1 MSVVAGSQPI
11 ASDRVEQPRR
21 RRRPSLLPYLLAI
34 PILLYEG
41 LFVLYPIY
49 QGLKSSFYTQ
59 ANLGAPPTWVGL
71 KNYQRLIHDDFFWHS
86 LRQTFIFMFGV
97 IVISIAF
104 GLFSAVV
111 LNRAFF
117 GRSGARAIIT
127 LPWAF
132 PEVAAALIFIWML
145 NPQFGVMNVFAR
157 WLPWVD
163 ESPKWLLDPDLA
175 LISVILITAW
185 KGFPF
190 YSLVILASLQ
200 TVPSELTEAA
210 RVDGASRW
218 QAFRAVT
225 FPYITP
231 TLLLLVVLAA
241 IYAFKQFTIIWLMTG
256 GGPAGATETIVIR
269 IYQTAFRFY
278 DFSYA
283 ATIGV
288 AGFLIVLGIALIFL
302 YIQRRQE
309 LEGGRV

>member
-1 MSVVAGSQPI
+1 MSVVAGSTSLANQ
-11 ASDRVEQPRR
+11 STQPRR
-21 RRRPSLLPYLLAI
+21 RRRPSFLPYLLAI
-34 PILLYEG
+34 PILIYEG
-41 LFVLYPIY
+41 IFVLYPIY
-49 QGLKSSFYTQ
+49 EGVKSSFYTQ
-59 ANLGAPPTWVGL
+59 ANLGTPPIWVGL
-71 KNYQRLIHDDFFWHS
+71 KNYQRLIHDDFFWNS
-86 LRQTFIFMFGV
+86 LKQTSLFMAGV
-97 IVISIAF
+97 IVVSIGF
-104 GLFSAVV
+104 GLLSAVV
-111 LNRAFF
+111 LNRAFM
-117 GRSGARAIIT
+117 GRSVARGIIT

-132 PEVAAALIFIWML
+132 PEVPAALIFIWML
-145 NPQFGVMNVFAR
+145 NPQFGVMNVFAG
-157 WLPWVD
+157 WLPWVGQN
-163 ESPKWLLDPDLA
+163 PKWLLDPDLA
-175 LISVILITAW
+175 LLSVILITAW

-231 TLLLLVVLAA
+231 TLMLLVVLAA
-241 IYAFKQFTIIWLMTG
+241 IYAFKQFTIIWLLTG
-256 GGPAGATETIVIR
+256 GGPAGATDTIVIR

-288 AGFLIVLGIALIFL
+288 AGFLVVLGIALIFL

-309 LEGGRV
+309 LAGGRV

>member
-11 ASDRVEQPRR
+11 APARATKHSRR
-21 RRRPSLLPYLLAI
+21 RFSFLPYLLAI
-34 PILLYEG
+34 PILIYEG
-41 LFVLYPIY
+41 IFVLYPIY
-49 QGLKSSFYTQ
+49 QGVESSFYTQ
-59 ANLGAPPTWVGL
+59 ANLGTPPIWVGL
-71 KNYQRLIHDDFFWHS
+71 KNYQRLIHDDFFWNS
-86 LRQTFIFMFGV
+86 LKQTFLFMAGV
-97 IVISIAF
+97 IVVSIGF
-104 GLFSAVV
+104 GLLSAVV
-111 LNRAFF
+111 LNRAFM
-117 GRSGARAIIT
+117 GRSVARGIIT

-132 PEVAAALIFIWML
+132 PEVPAALIFIWML
-145 NPQFGVMNVFAR
+145 NPQFGVMNVFAS
-157 WLPWVD
+157 WLPWVGQN
-163 ESPKWLLDPDLA
+163 PKWLLDPNLA
-175 LISVILITAW
+175 LASVILITSW

-210 RVDGASRW
+210 RVDGANRW

-231 TLLLLVVLAA
+231 TLMLLVVLAA
-241 IYAFKQFTIIWLMTG
+241 IYAFKQFTIIWLLTG

-288 AGFLIVLGIALIFL
+288 AGFLVVLGIAVVFL

-309 LEGGRV
+309 LAGGRV

>member
-1 MSVVAGSQPI
+1 
-11 ASDRVEQPRR
+11 
-21 RRRPSLLPYLLAI
+21 LPYLLAI
-34 PILLYEG
+34 PILIYEFI
-41 LFVLYPIY
+41 FVLYPIY
-49 QGLKSSFYTQ
+49 QGIKSSFYTQ
-59 ANLGAPPTWVGL
+59 ANLGTPPIWVGL
-71 KNYQRLIHDDFFWHS
+71 KNYRRLIHYDFFWNS

-104 GLFSAVV
+104 GLLSAVV
-111 LNRAFF
+111 LNRAFV
-117 GRSGARAIIT
+117 GRSFARGIIT

-132 PEVAAALIFIWML
+132 PEVPAALIFIWML
-145 NPQFGVMNVFAR
+145 NPQFGVMNVFAS

-163 ESPKWLLDPDLA
+163 QNPKWLLDPNLA
-175 LISVILITAW
+175 LASVILITAW

-200 TVPSELTEAA
+200 TVPTELTEAA

-225 FPYITP
+225 LPYITP
-231 TLLLLVVLAA
+231 TLMLLVVLAA
-241 IYAFKQFTIIWLMTG
+241 IYAFKQFTIIWLLTG
-256 GGPAGATETIVIR
+256 GGPAGKTETIVVR

-288 AGFLIVLGIALIFL
+288 AGFLIVLGIALVFL

>member
-1 MSVVAGSQPI
+1 VSVIAGTPAVA
-11 ASDRVEQPRR
+11 ADRPSRR
-21 RRRPSLLPYLLAI
+21 SRRRPSMLPYLLAI
-34 PILLYEG
+34 PILIYEAI
-41 LFVLYPIY
+41 FVLYPIY
-49 QGLKSSFYTQ
+49 QGIRSSFYTQ
-59 ANLGAPPTWVGL
+59 QNLGTPPVWVGL
-71 KNYQRLIHDDFFWHS
+71 KNYRRLIEDEFFWRS
-86 LRQTFIFMFGV
+86 LKQTLIFMAGV
-97 IVISIAF
+97 IIISILF
-104 GLFSAVV
+104 GLISAVV
-111 LNRAFF
+111 LDRAFF
-117 GRSGARAIIT
+117 GRSAARGIIT

-132 PEVAAALIFIWML
+132 PDVPAVLIFIWML
-145 NPQFGVMNVFAR
+145 NPQFGVMNVFAN

-163 ESPKWLLDPDLA
+163 QNPKWLLDPNLA
-175 LISVILITAW
+175 LASVILITAW

-190 YSLVILASLQ
+190 YSLVILAALQ
-200 TVPSELTEAA
+200 TVPGELSEAA

-225 FPYITP
+225 LPYITP

-288 AGFLIVLGIALIFL
+288 AGFVIVLGISVVFL

>member
-1 MSVVAGSQPI
+1 MSVVAGTPSVGSTTKP
-11 ASDRVEQPRR
+11 PRNR
-21 RRRPSLLPYLLAI
+21 SRFSLLPYLMAI

-49 QGLKSSFYTQ
+49 EGIKSSFYTQ
-59 ANLGAPPTWVGL
+59 ANLGTAPTWVGL
-71 KNYQRLIHDDFFWHS
+71 KNYQRLIHDDFFWNS
-86 LRQTFIFMFGV
+86 LKQTFIFMFGV
-97 IVISIAF
+97 IVLSISF
-104 GLFSAVV
+104 GLLSAVV
-111 LNRAFF
+111 MNRAFF
-117 GRSGARAIIT
+117 GRSVARGIIT

-132 PEVAAALIFIWML
+132 PDVPAALIFIWML
-145 NPQFGVMNVFAR
+145 NPQFGVMNLFAS
-157 WLPWVD
+157 WLPWV
-163 ESPKWLLDPDLA
+163 ENNPKWLLDPHLA
-175 LISVILITAW
+175 MASVIVVTAW

-225 FPYITP
+225 FPYIMP
-231 TLLLLVVLAA
+231 TLMLLVVLAA
-241 IYAFKQFTIIWLMTG
+241 IYAFKQFTMIWLLTG

-288 AGFLIVLGIALIFL
+288 AGFLVVLCISLIFL

>member
-11 ASDRVEQPRR
+11 ATDRARGRSRR
-21 RRRPSLLPYLLAI
+21 RFSLLPYLFAI
-34 PILLYEG
+34 PILIYEAI
-41 LFVLYPIY
+41 FVLYPIY
-49 QGLKSSFYTQ
+49 QGIESSFYTQ
-59 ANLGAPPTWVGL
+59 ANLGTPPVWVGL
-71 KNYQRLIHDDFFWHS
+71 KNYRRLIHDDFFWNS
-86 LRQTFIFMFGV
+86 LRQTFVFMFGV
-97 IVISIAF
+97 IVISIGF
-104 GLFSAVV
+104 GLLSAVV
-111 LNRAFF
+111 LNRAFL
-117 GRSGARAIIT
+117 GRSAARAIIT

-132 PEVAAALIFIWML
+132 PDVPAALIFIWML

-157 WLPWVD
+157 WLPWVN
-163 ESPKWLLDPDLA
+163 ENQKWLLDPNLA
-175 LISVILITAW
+175 MASVILITAW

-200 TVPSELTEAA
+200 TVPTELTEAA
-210 RVDGASRW
+210 RVDGATRW

-231 TLLLLVVLAA
+231 TLMLLVVLAA
-241 IYAFKQFTIIWLMTG
+241 IYAFKQFTILWLLTG
-256 GGPAGATETIVIR
+256 GGPGGKTETIVIR

-288 AGFLIVLGIALIFL
+288 AGFMIVLGIALVFL

>member
-1 MSVVAGSQPI
+1 MSVVAGSSSIVTPI
-11 ASDRVEQPRR
+11 SQPRR
-21 RRRPSLLPYLLAI
+21 RRRPSFLPYLLAV
-34 PILLYEG
+34 PILIYEAI
-41 LFVLYPIY
+41 FVLYPIY
-49 QGLKSSFYTQ
+49 QGIKSSFYTQ
-59 ANLGAPPTWVGL
+59 ANLGTPPTWVGL
-71 KNYQRLIHDDFFWHS
+71 KNYERLINDEFFWRS
-86 LRQTFIFMFGV
+86 LKQTSIFMVGV
-97 IVISIAF
+97 IVISIMF
-104 GLFSAVV
+104 GLISAVV

-117 GRSGARAIIT
+117 GRSAARGIIT

-132 PEVAAALIFIWML
+132 PEVPAVLIFIWML
-145 NPQFGVMNVFAR
+145 NPQFGVMNVFAN

-163 ESPKWLLDPDLA
+163 ENPKWLLDPDLA
-175 LISVILITAW
+175 LASVILISAW

-190 YSLVILASLQ
+190 YSLVILAAMQ
-200 TVPSELTEAA
+200 TVPGELTEAA

-225 FPYITP
+225 LPYITP
-231 TLLLLVVLAA
+231 TLMLLVVLAA

-269 IYQTAFRFY
+269 IYMTAFRFY

-288 AGFLIVLGIALIFL
+288 AGFMIVLGIALIFL
-302 YIQRRQE
+302 YVQRRQE

>member
-1 MSVVAGSQPI
+1 MSVIATSKSI
-11 ASDRVEQPRR
+11 ASESARPRR
-21 RRRPSLLPYLLAI
+21 WKRPAMLPYLLAI
-34 PILLYEG
+34 PILIYEG
-41 LFVLYPIY
+41 IFVLYPIFE
-49 QGLKSSFYTQ
+49 GIKSSFYTQ
-59 ANLGAPPTWVGL
+59 KNLGTPASWVGL
-71 KNYQRLIHDDFFWHS
+71 DNYRRLIDDEFFWKS
-86 LRQTFIFMFGV
+86 LKQTFLFMGGV
-97 IVISIAF
+97 IALSIAF
-104 GLFSAVV
+104 GLASAVV

-117 GRSGARAIIT
+117 GRSAARGIIT

-132 PEVAAALIFIWML
+132 PDVPAVLVFIWML
-145 NPQFGVMNVFAR
+145 NPQFGVMNVFAN

-163 ESPKWLLDPDLA
+163 ENPKWLLDPDLA
-175 LISVILITAW
+175 MISVILITAW

-200 TVPSELTEAA
+200 TVPHELTEAA

-225 FPYITP
+225 LPYITP
-231 TLLLLVVLAA
+231 TLMLLVVLAS

-288 AGFLIVLGIALIFL
+288 AGFLIVLGISLIFL
-302 YIQRRQE
+302 MVQRRQE

>member
-1 MSVVAGSQPI
+1 MSVVAGTQSI
-11 ASDRVEQPRR
+11 ATESVQPRR
-21 RRRPSLLPYLLAI
+21 RRRPSFLPYLLAI

-49 QGLKSSFYTQ
+49 EGIKSSFYTQ
-59 ANLGAPPTWVGL
+59 ANLGTPPVWVGL
-71 KNYQRLIHDDFFWHS
+71 NNYRRLIEDEFFWRS
-86 LRQTFIFMFGV
+86 LKQTFLFMGGV
-97 IVISIAF
+97 IVASILF
-104 GLFSAVV
+104 GLISAVL

-117 GRSGARAIIT
+117 GRSAARGVIT

-132 PEVAAALIFIWML
+132 PDVPAVLIFIWML
-145 NPQFGVMNVFAR
+145 NPQFGVMNLFAN

-163 ESPKWLLDPDLA
+163 QNPKWLLDPNLA
-175 LISVILITAW
+175 LVSLILITAW

-200 TVPSELTEAA
+200 TVPAELSEAA

-218 QAFRAVT
+218 QIFRAVT
-225 FPYITP
+225 LPYITP
-231 TLLLLVVLAA
+231 TLMLLVVLAS

-256 GGPAGATETIVIR
+256 GGPAGATETIVVR
-269 IYQTAFRFY
+269 VYQTAFRFY
-278 DFSYA
+278 DFSDA

-288 AGFLIVLGIALIFL
+288 AGCLIVLTISLICL
-302 YIQRRQE
+302 YVQRRQE

>member
-1 MSVVAGSQPI
+1 
-11 ASDRVEQPRR
+11 
-21 RRRPSLLPYLLAI
+21 LLSAI
-34 PILLYEG
+34 
-41 LFVLYPIY
+41 
-49 QGLKSSFYTQ
+49 
-59 ANLGAPPTWVGL
+59 
-71 KNYQRLIHDDFFWHS
+71 
-86 LRQTFIFMFGV
+86 
-97 IVISIAF
+97 
-104 GLFSAVV
+104 V

-117 GRSGARAIIT
+117 GRSAARAIVT

-132 PEVAAALIFIWML
+132 PEVPAVLIFIWML
-145 NPQFGVMNVFAR
+145 NPQFGVMNVFAN

-163 ESPKWLLDPDLA
+163 ENPKWLLDPDLA
-175 LISVILITAW
+175 LASLILITAW

-225 FPYITP
+225 LPYITP
-231 TLLLLVVLAA
+231 TLMLLVVLAA
-241 IYAFKQFTIIWLMTG
+241 IYSFKQFTFIWLMTG

-269 IYQTAFRFY
+269 VYQTAFRFY

-288 AGFLIVLGIALIFL
+288 AGFLIVLTISLIFL
-302 YIQRRQE
+302 YVQRRQE

>member
-1 MSVVAGSQPI
+1 MSVIAGSQSI
-11 ASDRVEQPRR
+11 ASAGARPRK
-21 RRRPSLLPYLLAI
+21 RRRPSFLPYLLAV
-34 PILLYEG
+34 PILIYEAI
-41 LFVLYPIY
+41 FVLYPIY
-49 QGLKSSFYTQ
+49 QGIKSSFYTQ
-59 ANLGAPPTWVGL
+59 ANLGTPPVWVGL
-71 KNYQRLIHDDFFWHS
+71 KNYERLINDEFFWRS
-86 LRQTFIFMFGV
+86 LRQTSIFMVGV
-97 IVISIAF
+97 IVISILF
-104 GLFSAVV
+104 GLISAVV

-117 GRSGARAIIT
+117 GRSAARGIIT

-132 PEVAAALIFIWML
+132 PEVPAVLIFIWML
-145 NPQFGVMNVFAR
+145 NPQFGVMNVFAN

-163 ESPKWLLDPDLA
+163 ENPKWLLDPDLA

-190 YSLVILASLQ
+190 YSLVILAAMQ
-200 TVPSELTEAA
+200 TVPGELTEAA

-225 FPYITP
+225 LPYITP
-231 TLLLLVVLAA
+231 TLMLLVVLAA

-269 IYQTAFRFY
+269 IYMTAFRFY

-288 AGFLIVLGIALIFL
+288 AGFTIVLGIALIFL
-302 YIQRRQE
+302 YVQRRQE

>member
-1 MSVVAGSQPI
+1 MSVVAGSTSYANESVQK
-11 ASDRVEQPRR
+11 RR
-21 RRRPSLLPYLLAI
+21 RKRPSFLPYLLAI

-41 LFVLYPIY
+41 ILVLYPIY
-49 QGLKSSFYTQ
+49 EGIKSSFYTQ
-59 ANLGAPPTWVGL
+59 ANLGTPPIWVGL
-71 KNYQRLIHDDFFWHS
+71 KNYQRLIDDEFFWRS
-86 LRQTFIFMFGV
+86 LKQTFLFMGGV
-97 IVISIAF
+97 IAASILF
-104 GLFSAVV
+104 GLISAVV

-117 GRSGARAIIT
+117 GRSTARGIIT

-132 PEVAAALIFIWML
+132 PDVPAVLIFIWML
-145 NPQFGVMNVFAR
+145 NPQFGVMNVFAN

-163 ESPKWLLDPDLA
+163 QNPKWLLDPNLA
-175 LISVILITAW
+175 LFSVILITAW

-200 TVPSELTEAA
+200 TVPAELSEAA
-210 RVDGASRW
+210 RVDGANRW
-218 QAFRAVT
+218 QIFRAVT
-225 FPYITP
+225 LPYITP
-231 TLLLLVVLAA
+231 TLMLLVVLAS

-269 IYQTAFRFY
+269 VYQTAFRFY

-288 AGFLIVLGIALIFL
+288 AGFLIVLAISLIFL
-302 YIQRRQE
+302 YVQRRQE

>member
-1 MSVVAGSQPI
+1 MSVIAGSSSI
-11 ASDRVEQPRR
+11 ATERSTGGSRR
-21 RRRPSLLPYLLAI
+21 RFSFLPYLFAI
-34 PILLYEG
+34 PILVYEG
-41 LFVLYPIY
+41 IFVLYPIY
-49 QGLKSSFYTQ
+49 EGIKSSFYTQ
-59 ANLGAPPTWVGL
+59 ANLGTPPIWVGL
-71 KNYQRLIHDDFFWHS
+71 KNYRRLIHDDFFWNS
-86 LRQTFIFMFGV
+86 LRQTFLFMAGV
-97 IVISIAF
+97 ILLAIAF
-104 GLFSAVV
+104 GLLSAVV

-117 GRSGARAIIT
+117 GRSAARAVIT

-132 PEVAAALIFIWML
+132 PDVPAVLIFIWIL
-145 NPQFGVMNVFAR
+145 NPQFGVMNVFAN

-163 ESPKWLLDPDLA
+163 QNPKWLLDPDLA
-175 LISVILITAW
+175 LATMIVITAW

-190 YSLVILASLQ
+190 YSLVILAALQ
-200 TVPSELTEAA
+200 TVPNELTEAA

-225 FPYITP
+225 LPYITP

-269 IYQTAFRFY
+269 INQTAFRFY

-288 AGFLIVLGIALIFL
+288 AGFLIVLTISLAFL
-302 YIQRRQE
+302 YVQRRQE

>member
-1 MSVVAGSQPI
+1 MSVVAGTQSI
-11 ASDRVEQPRR
+11 STDSTQPRR
-21 RRRPSLLPYLLAI
+21 RKLPSFLPYLLAV
-34 PILLYEG
+34 PILIFEG
-41 LFVLYPIY
+41 IFVLYPIY
-49 QGLKSSFYTQ
+49 EGIKSSFYTQ
-59 ANLGAPPTWVGL
+59 ANLGTAPTWVGIA
-71 KNYQRLIHDDFFWHS
+71 NYRRLWNDEFFWRS
-86 LRQTFIFMFGV
+86 LKQTALFMGGV
-97 IVISIAF
+97 IAVSIAF
-104 GLFSAVV
+104 GLLSAIV

-117 GRSGARAIIT
+117 GRSAARAIVT

-132 PEVAAALIFIWML
+132 PEVPAVLIFIWML
-145 NPQFGVMNVFAR
+145 NPQFGVMNVFAN

-163 ESPKWLLDPDLA
+163 ENPKWLLDPDLA
-175 LISVILITAW
+175 LASLILITAW

-225 FPYITP
+225 LPYITP
-231 TLLLLVVLAA
+231 TLMLLVVLAA
-241 IYAFKQFTIIWLMTG
+241 IYSFKQFTFIWLMTG

-269 IYQTAFRFY
+269 VYQTAFRFY

-288 AGFLIVLGIALIFL
+288 AGFLIVLTISLIFL
-302 YIQRRQE
+302 YVQRRQE